1 MIILKLKPNHITHRR
16 LRERRERE
24 RLRLIRKIGVR
35 LQDAPLYDEQLRF
48 LAYEES
54 LRK

>member
-1 MIILKLKPNHITHRR
+1 MTILQLKPNHTTHRR
-16 LRERRERE
+16 LRERWERE

-35 LQDAPLYDEQLRF
+35 LEDAPLYDEQLRF